1 MNQIARLKWLCRRG
15 TKELDYLL
23 LAYLEHL
30 YVLADDIEQML
41 FKELLTRQDSELIQ
55 LLLSPSKKQSTAME
69 EIVEKIRKNPHI
81 SS

>member
-1 MNQIARLKWLCRRG
+1 MNSVARLKWLCRRG

-30 YVLADDIEQML
+30 YVLADDKEQML
-41 FKELLTRQDSELIQ
+41 FKELLKRQDSELIQ
-55 LLLSPSKKQSTAME
+55 LLLGQPKIQSTAME